1 MSTPPS
7 TSDRRAFLGAMAA
20 VSGTVATGLVTEAK
34 AAAKAAPAERGPD
47 AAKWDLSWAER
58 VAAAKHRMVFDAGD
72 VDSGTA
78 LYNAQTWLRDYKDV
92 YGAESDMAAEVVI
105 RHMAMPIIL
114 GDDIWSKLQLG
125 METKMK
131 DRTTSA
137 DLLHNPFI
145 NKKPEEFGAVDA
157 LIKRGVVV
165 LGCNMALGNYVMKF
179 AATEKISNDDARAK
193 ILATLVP
200 GVILMPSGIFAVS
213 RAQEAGCRYM
223 RSA

>member
-92 YGAESDMAAEVVI
+92 YGAESDMAAVVVI